1 MTINRLIKSTKDKA
15 LMAKILNDPV
25 QTCKEL
31 GGPVDIGSLAK
42 PGLPLF
48 TESTVMQGG
57 ATTGVK

>member
-1 MTINRLIKSTKDKA
+1 MTINGLIKSTKDKA

-31 GGPVDIGSLAK
+31 GEPVDIGFLDNL
-42 PGLPLF
+42 GLPLF

-57 ATTGVK
+57 YRP